1 MSGKM
6 KTSFIMKHYN
16 EILNDP
22 MYKAMIKTG
31 KVTRYQ
37 HKEVSKV
44 DSKFSLSIV
53 SGITDVPAL
62 EDVGYFE
69 VAIMKEYPKRKVM
82 KDACTMVNDIKIID
96 AVCDFEQVWK
106 IQKKFRDDP
115 YKLWFKQLTKG
126 ERRR

>member
-22 MYKAMIKTG
+22 MYKAMVKTS

-37 HKEVSKV
+37 FKEESMV
-44 DSKFSLSIV
+44 DHKFSLSIV
-53 SGITDVPAL
+53 SGITDVPAY
-62 EDVGYFE
+62 ESKGYFE
-69 VAIMKEYPKRKVM
+69 VAIIKNYPKQQKKV
-82 KDACTMVNDIKIID
+82 DIRVIK
-96 AVCDFEQVWK
+96 AVCDFEEVWN

-115 YKLWFKQLTKG
+115 YKLWFKQLSK
-126 ERRR
+126 EEKKEVI

>member
-37 HKEVSKV
+37 YKEESMV
-44 DSKFSLSIV
+44 DHKFSLSIV
-53 SGITDVPAL
+53 SGITDVPAY
-62 EDVGYFE
+62 ESKGYFE
-69 VAIMKEYPKRKVM
+69 VAIMVNKVTDGL
-82 KDACTMVNDIKIID
+82 KVQVIK
-96 AVCDFEQVWK
+96 AVCDFEEVWN

-115 YKLWFKQLTKG
+115 YKLWFKQLSK
-126 ERRR
+126 EEKKEVI